1 MSTNTES
8 NKYTILFAVG
18 MVIVV
23 GSLLAFT
30 ASSLKPNIKENERM
44 EKQQNI
50 LYAMGINENGDNDIV
65 FVSTDKAASEFSKY
79 ISKQL
84 IVDALGGSIE
94 DNEAYLI
101 DIKKEQA
108 KAKNGQVRNLPLFV
122 GEKEGETFYIA
133 PIRGKG
139 LWDAIWGYIAM
150 DENMVVKGA
159 YFDHKGETPG
169 LGANIKQR
177 YFMDDF
183 YGEKLLTESGE
194 FKGITVAKGNNDPKN
209 LDKSSLSYWLN
220 LLQNLECEK
229 NIFLTLNPYFEIDE
243 TKILKKVKFTHP
255 YFDQSALTYQS
266 KLKNLQN
273 KRNILF
279 CGSYFGYGFH
289 EDGIK
294 SSIEM
299 LKNLND

>member
-8 NKYTILFAVG
+8 NKYTILFAIG
-18 MVIVV
+18 MVVIV

-50 LYAMGINENGDNDIV
+50 LYAMGVNENGASDIV
-65 FVSTDKAASEFSKY
+65 FVSTDKVAEEFSKY

-84 IVDALGGSIE
+84 VIDASGNAVE
-94 DNEAYLI
+94 NNEAYLI
-101 DIKKEQA
+101 DVKKEQA
-108 KAKNGQVRNLPLFV
+108 KAKNGQTRALPLFV
-122 GEKEGETFYIA
+122 GEKEGQTFYIA

-150 DENMVVKGA
+150 DENMVIQGA

-209 LDKSSLSYWLN
+209 LIKDDYEVDALAGATITGDGVSAMIKSDLKLYL
-220 LLQNLECEK
+220 
-229 NIFLTLNPYFEIDE
+229 PYF
-243 TKILKKVKFTHP
+243 KN
-255 YFDQSALTYQS
+255 
-266 KLKNLQN
+266 LKNQ
-273 KRNILF
+273 
-279 CGSYFGYGFH
+279 
-289 EDGIK
+289 
-294 SSIEM
+294 
-299 LKNLND
+299 LN